1 MGRKHNR
8 VAFLNS
14 KPVIRAICQ
23 TSKDGCRFAL
33 RTCDQEDH
41 LVFRHGK
48 SLIGGNHLALVVTQ
62 ISQLLGYAG
71 VFGHAQTHKTDL
83 ALMPFGGFQNL
94 LHARNQRRKG
104 GNNNAPLGLVEN
116 LLESVID
123 HAFRGCPARA
133 FCVG

>member
-23 TSKDGCRFAL
+23 TSKDGGWLAL
-33 RTCDQEDH
+33 GACDQQDH

-48 SLIGGNHLALVVTQ
+48 SLFGGNHLALIVIQ
-62 ISQLLGYAG
+62 ISQLLGNAG

-83 ALMPFGGFQNL
+83 AVMPFGGFQNL
-94 LHARNQRRKG
+94 LHARNQRSEG
-104 GNNNAPLGLVEN
+104 GNNNAPLSLVEN